1 MSSSILVLCEVQ
13 QGQIS
18 KDSMGMLGKAKELS
32 TAIGGS
38 VHAVV
43 VGDAEQVNTLGGYGA
58 DTVHHATG
66 IAVTSATIARV
77 VQAVIESTKASQV
90 LGVAS
95 AMSTDAFSK
104 LSIRLQA
111 GLAGDIME
119 ISVDGA
125 KFVTKRAYFAAKA
138 FSEVHVTSALQLY
151 TIKSGVCP
159 VPPNSGANVSVV
171 PVSVSL
177 SDADTKVQITEIVH
191 IEKQSVDLTE
201 ADRIVS
207 GGRSVKSKENFDAL
221 IRPLAKAFSATAG
234 ASRAAVDA
242 HYAEHAEQV
251 GQTGKVVNPSLYIA
265 CGISGAIQH
274 LAGMKNS
281 RVIVSIN
288 KDANA
293 PIFKYSTYGIV
304 ADMFDVIPAL
314 TKALTGGVIP
324 VVSGAPEATTSTT
337 VATSVPSTPVVSVAK
352 DQPSSTEAPQKQ
364 SLKERLAAKKAE
376 TTKHSGSTPTPA
388 IVENTVEN
396 TVENKVENKPVH
408 STPAQTSTV
417 TSSQPIETGVV
428 SAALQAEIQQ
438 LQTLITQLQKSNAD
452 LQKSMQTM
460 EGNLLKEIQRTE
472 ANSKAFID
480 VSTKK
485 IESIDKTVTQEVRRI
500 REKTREAVASES
512 NSVKDTLF
520 SVKASV
526 TATVVLSVLIL
537 VAVMGALIVLH

>member
-18 KDSMGMLGKAKELS
+18 KDSMGMVGKAKELA

-43 VGDAEQVNTLGGYGA
+43 VGDADQLSALGEYGA

-77 VQAVIESTKASQV
+77 VQTVIDSTKASQV

-95 AMSTDAFSK
+95 AMTTDAFSK

-119 ISVDGA
+119 MVVDGG
-125 KFVTKRAYFAAKA
+125 KFVAKRAYFSAKA
-138 FSEVHVTSALQLY
+138 FSEVQVSSAVQLY
-151 TIKSGVCP
+151 TIKAGVCP
-159 VPPNSGANVSVV
+159 VPTTNNATASVV

-177 SDADTKVQITEIVH
+177 SAADTKVQITEILH

-207 GGRSVKSKENFDAL
+207 GGRSVKSKDNFDAL

-242 HYAEHAEQV
+242 HYAEHSEQV

-324 VVSGAPEATTSTT
+324 VVNSAPETTASTP
-337 VATSVPSTPVVSVAK
+337 VAPPVSSTPVVAVDKS
-352 DQPSSTEAPQKQ
+352 QPTPTEAPQKQ

-376 TTKHSGSTPTPA
+376 SVDRTPA
-388 IVENTVEN
+388 PAV
-396 TVENKVENKPVH
+396 VENKPVS
-408 STPAQTSTV
+408 STPAQSSAVVT
-417 TSSQPIETGVV
+417 TSSQTMETAVV
-428 SAALQAEIQQ
+428 SQALQGEIQQ
-438 LQTLITQLQKSNAD
+438 LQLLIAQLQKSNAD
-452 LQKSMQTM
+452 LQKTMQSM
-460 EGNLLKEIQRTE
+460 ESNLLKEIQRTE
-472 ANSKAFID
+472 ANSKTFID

-485 IESIDKTVTQEVRRI
+485 IESIDKTVAQEVRRI
-500 REKTREAVASES
+500 REKTREAVANEGSA
-512 NSVKDTLF
+512 VKDTLF

-537 VAVMGALIVLH
+537 VAIMGALIVLH